1 MARAAVL
8 GRLTWQVGTV
18 AEIRKET
25 ATAHTIVIDVPGW
38 PGHAA
43 GQHVDV
49 RLTAED
55 GYSAQ
60 RSYSIASAPSRDR
73 LELTVQ
79 RLEDG
84 EVSSYLTDTLMRGYP
99 LELRGPIG
107 GWFVW
112 DTDAPGPV
120 LLVAGGSGVVP
131 LMSMIRARAEA
142 GSPAP
147 FRLVYSVRSP
157 DTALYSAELGQ
168 LGATG
173 HGLEVSY
180 VYTRSAPPGA
190 QARVGRLGPA
200 VLAAPGWT
208 RSARPA
214 IFICGPTGFVEA
226 AASLLVKAGHDA
238 GVIKTERFG
247 PSGGQA

>member
-18 AEIRKET
+18 AEIRQET
-25 ATAHTIVIDVPGW
+25 ATARTIAIDVPGW

-55 GYSAQ
+55 GYTAQ
-60 RSYSIASAPSRDR
+60 RSYSIASPPGRDR

-84 EVSSYLTDTLMRGYP
+84 EVSSYLTDVLMPGYP

-112 DTDAPGPV
+112 DTDATGPV

-142 GSPAP
+142 GSRARLDPGGRTRGIHLRADQLRGGGGQPAGQGGP
-147 FRLVYSVRSP
+147 RCQRDQDRTIRTFRRPTVTTHLDGNVLAG
-157 DTALYSAELGQ
+157 TLGQ
-168 LGATG
+168 GT
-173 HGLEVSY
+173 V
-180 VYTRSAPPGA
+180 
-190 QARVGRLGPA
+190 
-200 VLAAPGWT
+200 
-208 RSARPA
+208 
-214 IFICGPTGFVEA
+214 
-226 AASLLVKAGHDA
+226 AS
-238 GVIKTERFG
+238 
-247 PSGGQA
+247 P